1 MSFENFA
8 AVLNK
13 HVKEFLNSGQPI
25 FRAAVSGDAVWEKYL
40 KSFPNGADPL
50 YVTRSEHDCSTC
62 KHFIRGVGNL
72 VTIQNGA
79 LHSIWN
85 IPSALEAPYEGV
97 CNNLA
102 IFVED
107 HFGISDLFRTDTPQ
121 YGAGTTHGLDKRT
134 GQVREWCHFVAKIPD
149 KFIMSK
155 AAMNEFLSDARATR
169 QVFARSLTEISEE
182 AFNTVL
188 ELIAQDA
195 LYKGAEWQNALAQL
209 RAEQRRYDTHVD
221 MGASANDLDALFWEK
236 SVALGPVVSRIRN
249 HSIGMLLQA
258 ITAGIDL
265 DEAVKAYEAIVAP
278 SNYKRPK
285 AIFTKAMVKQAQK
298 QIEELGLKDS
308 LARRYA
314 RVEDISVNDIL
325 FVSRDTEP
333 RLSSSDSPFNAL
345 MDGAQT
351 KPKVFKRVTEIG
363 IEAFLQEVLPDA
375 KKLELVL
382 EPRHKANLMS
392 LIAPKVSGSPSLF
405 KWPNGFSWAY
415 SGNIA
420 DSMKQRVKAL
430 GGRVDAELR
439 FSIEWNDKGD
449 NNDDL
454 DAHCES
460 SSGEHIYFRNKGHV
474 HTSSGML
481 DVDIVNPVVQVPG
494 VSAVENITW
503 TDRRRMPLGGYMLFV
518 HCYTKRGGTSGFRA
532 EVEFDGV
539 THTFTYDAPLHQGEF
554 VKVAEIYLSDKR
566 EFSITRLLPC
576 AGTVGERA
584 WGLKLGEFT
593 PVTIIMASPNHWD
606 GQPPVGNKHWFF
618 MLQGAENP
626 EEPNGFF
633 NEFLREDL
641 MKHKRVFE
649 ALGGAMKVKST
660 PDQLSGVGFS
670 ATKRDSIVCK
680 VTGTA
685 TRTIKINF

>member
-1 MSFENFA
+1 
-8 AVLNK
+8 VQ
-13 HVKEFLNSGQPI
+13 EFLNSGQPI

-40 KSFPNGADPL
+40 ASFPKGADPL

-62 KHFIRGVGNL
+62 KHFIRGAGNL

-79 LHSIWN
+79 LHSIWD
-85 IPSALEAPYEGV
+85 IPACVLDDPVYAGV
-97 CNNLA
+97 CNKLA

-107 HFGISDLFRTDTPQ
+107 HFGVSDLFRTAMPQ
-121 YGAGTTHGLDKRT
+121 YGAGITHGLDKRT
-134 GQVREWCHFVAKIPD
+134 GQVREWCHFVAKIPS
-149 KFIMSK
+149 KFIMPER
-155 AAMNEFLSDARATR
+155 AMNEFLSDARTTR
-169 QVFARSLTEISEE
+169 QVFERSITEISEE
-182 AFNTVL
+182 AVDTVL
-188 ELIAQDA
+188 ELIAQGA
-195 LYKGAEWQNALAQL
+195 LYKGAEWQTALAQL
-209 RAEQRRYDTHVD
+209 RAEQRQYEVHED
-221 MGASANDLDALFWEK
+221 MGATENDLDALFWEK
-236 SVALGPVVSRIRN
+236 SVALGPVVGRIRN

-285 AIFTKAMVKQAQK
+285 AIFTKAMVAQARL
-298 QIEELGLKDS
+298 QIEELGLATALD
-308 LARRYA
+308 RRYA

-325 FVSRDTEP
+325 FVSRGTAP
-333 RLSSSDSPFNAL
+333 RLSTADSPFNTL

-382 EPRHKANLMS
+382 EPHHKANLMS
-392 LIAPKVSGSPSLF
+392 LIAPQVAGSPSLF

-415 SGNIA
+415 SGNIT
-420 DSMKQRVKAL
+420 DSMKQRVKSL

-454 DAHCES
+454 DVHCVE
-460 SSGEHIYFRNKGHV
+460 SSGEHIYFCNKGRIHQ
-474 HTSSGML
+474 SSGML
-481 DVDIVNPVVQVPG
+481 DVDIVCPNEQVPG
-494 VSAVENITW
+494 ASAVENITW
-503 TDRRRMPLGGYMLFV
+503 TDRKCMPPGDYDLYV
-518 HCYTKRGGTSGFRA
+518 HCYRKRGGTSGFKA

-539 THTFTYDAPLHQGEF
+539 VHEFYYDAPMRHGEN
-554 VKVAEIYLSDKR
+554 VAVAMISLSKDR
-566 EFSITRLLPC
+566 EFSIKPKLSCSGAISEAT
-576 AGTVGERA
+576 
-584 WGLKLGEFT
+584 WGLKIGEFT
-593 PVTIIMASPNHWD
+593 PVTIMMASPNHWD

-618 MLQGAENP
+618 MLAGAENP

-649 ALGGAMKVKST
+649 ALGSAMKVKST

-680 VTGTA
+680 VTGTS